1 VFEESGGADRSAY
14 RRIVVDPQA
23 VLVWQMANDAG
34 AAISASEIHLARL
47 ERLALDN
54 IADPLGRPGEQPPQR
69 RP

>member
-14 RRIVVDPQA
+14 DRIVVDLQA
-23 VLVWQMANDAG
+23 ALVWQMANDAG